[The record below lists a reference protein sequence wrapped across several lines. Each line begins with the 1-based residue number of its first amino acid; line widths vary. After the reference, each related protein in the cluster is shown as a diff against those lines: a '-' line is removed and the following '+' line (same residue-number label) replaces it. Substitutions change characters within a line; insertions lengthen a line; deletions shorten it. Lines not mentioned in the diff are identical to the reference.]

1 MRGEEPITIFLLDN
15 NTNHLGRNEEK
26 QRHFRGR
33 GPMGEMGRVISSRKR
48 GSMGRCE
55 APTVSHHKKADF
67 LVGFFSLWMR
77 LLLFFWALLLLSD

>member
-1 MRGEEPITIFLLDN
+1 
-15 NTNHLGRNEEK
+15 
-26 QRHFRGR
+26 
-33 GPMGEMGRVISSRKR
+33 
-48 GSMGRCE
+48 MGRCE